1 MIVVRMVLAIVL
13 VRRSTVVTSMG
24 GATMTCCR
32 DRIQMRGTSML
43 HLGGLNGHSIVD
55 DRDVDGSLMRIAT
68 GIALG
73 VTLVVRG
80 SIPATI
86 VASIVPGAVRAAAMR
101 GGLREGGIVCGLG
114 VLHFGCVDGHSVVD
128 HWHMV
133 ATVWGNG
140 SDGMTGTGSGVSG
153 KVRGLGVLHLG
164 RLNGSTMSMG
174 HLTQCL
180 GMGGIVFGLGS
191 LDIGCIDGHTAMR
204 ERHMGSRSTV

>member
-13 VRRSTVVTSMG
+13 VRRSTVVTTMG
-24 GATMTCCR
+24 GTTMTCCR

-43 HLGGLNGHSIVD
+43 HLGGLDGHSIVD

-73 VTLVVRG
+73 MTLVVRG
-80 SIPATI
+80 SIPAAI
-86 VASIVPGAVRAAAMR
+86 VASIVPGAVRTAAMR
-101 GGLREGGIVCGLG
+101 GGLREGGIVGGLG
-114 VLHFGCVDGHSVVD
+114 VLHFGCVDGHSIVD
-128 HWHMV
+128 HRHMV
-133 ATVWGNG
+133 TTVWGNG

-191 LDIGCIDGHTAMR
+191 LHIGCIDGHTAMR
-204 ERHMGSRSTV
+204 ERHMGSRSTI